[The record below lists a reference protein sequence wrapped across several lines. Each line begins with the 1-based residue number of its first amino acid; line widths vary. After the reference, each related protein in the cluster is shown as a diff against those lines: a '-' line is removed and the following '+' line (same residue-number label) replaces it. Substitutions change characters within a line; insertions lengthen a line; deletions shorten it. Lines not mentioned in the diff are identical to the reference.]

1 MLNIKKFLSFLLAVA
16 VSAAC
21 LQGQDV
27 GEEAPGFSY
36 QSLGGDTVRLSDFAG
51 KVVFLFLFGNGCP
64 SCKAYGNQT
73 ETKVQQVYGMKDD
86 FQALGLDLWNSTS
99 SVTTVTA
106 FKSTTEISYPLL
118 LKAGDM
124 EQKYTTTYDRII
136 VIDKDGI
143 IRHKGST
150 IMVNDLDNAIS
161 VIEDLFTTTGTTDL
175 AGTDG
180 SPVIG
185 LYPNPVGDHASIHLN
200 LEREATVET
209 SIYDLT
215 GQEILSLGKESF
227 PAGNH
232 IRRLPAKDLPAG
244 IYLLRSVISGQVYT
258 LKMVVH

>member
-1 MLNIKKFLSFLLAVA
+1 MISERRIFSLILAAA
-16 VSAAC
+16 VSAVC

-36 QSLGGDTVRLSDFAG
+36 QSLDGDTVSLSDYTG

-73 ETKVQQVYGMKDD
+73 ETRVQQVYGMRDD
-86 FQALGLDLWNSTS
+86 FQALGLDLWNTTS

-118 LKAGDM
+118 LMAGDM
-124 EQKYTTTYDRII
+124 EQKYTTTYDRIV

-143 IRHKGST
+143 IRHKGTT

-161 VIEDLFTTTGTTDL
+161 VIEELLTTTGTTDL
-175 AGTDG
+175 AGADG
-180 SPVIG
+180 SPVIS
-185 LYPNPVGDHASIHLN
+185 LYPNPVERHASIYLN
-200 LEREATVET
+200 LVREATVET

-215 GQEILSLGKESF
+215 GQEILNLGKERF

-232 IRRLPAKDLPAG
+232 ELRLPDRDFPAG
-244 IYLLRSVISGQVYT
+244 IYVLRSVISGQVYT
-258 LKMVVH
+258 LKMVVR